1 MRTLLLLITSAI
13 LFAFAVIAYTSFYY
27 SYIPIR
33 GLSVPVYLQFDHGAA
48 PGVFVPIVEGKVGQE
63 IQKWPH
69 GVASLHGLVTRQK
82 YDVGVEIRVPRS
94 RANLDA
100 GNWMLDLALR
110 APSLSGTGIKNM
122 LGWDDESA
130 STATTAD
137 SMMKASHSQA
147 KTVAHSRRPAI
158 LTYRSWPTEYLHRFL
173 RLPLYL
179 TGFGTESETLHV
191 IMLEGVYFHDAAPES
206 LRLEVRSKSPLEV
219 YGVKV
224 EIVARLEGLRWIMYT
239 HRLASACVFVGAFW
253 ATEMGVLLLTWGV
266 VAMVFGSSSALS
278 SAGEEEG
285 GDVRHTDGKARKK
298 IKQEIG
304 DVSDTD
310 RTFPTLSSH
319 PPLRYSSPEAK
330 IKEEGERK
338 LEDIPLAED
347 AEADDEDDDFVLE
360 SPLPRTVESQAPFTD
375 SGLGTGMDSERD
387 RERERVRRRGSGRVK
402 LEKDGER

>member
-1 MRTLLLLITSAI
+1 M
-13 LFAFAVIAYTSFYY
+13 
-27 SYIPIR
+27 
-33 GLSVPVYLQFDHGAA
+33 PVYLQFDHGAA
-48 PGVFVPIVEGKVGQE
+48 PGVYVPNSERKIGQE
-63 IQKWPH
+63 SQKWPH
-69 GVASLHGLVTRQK
+69 GVANLHGLVTRQK
-82 YDVGVEIRVPRS
+82 YDVSVDIRVPRS

-110 APSLSGTGIKNM
+110 APSPSGSGIKNM
-122 LGWDDESA
+122 LGWDDESV
-130 STATTAD
+130 STANTAD
-137 SMMKASHSQA
+137 ASHSQT

-158 LTYRSWPTEYLHRFL
+158 LTYRSWPTEHLHRFL

-179 TGFGTESETLHV
+179 TGFGTESETLSV
-191 IMLEGVYFHDAAPES
+191 RMLEGVYFRDAAPES
-206 LRLEVRSKSPLEV
+206 LRLELRSKTPLEV

-266 VAMVFGSSSALS
+266 IAMLFGSSSSPS
-278 SAGEEEG
+278 SARGEEGE
-285 GDVRHTDGKARKK
+285 VRHADGKARKK
-298 IKQEIG
+298 IKHEIG
-304 DVSDTD
+304 DISDTD

-319 PPLRYSSPEAK
+319 PPLRYSSPETK
-330 IKEEGERK
+330 VKKEEDRR
-338 LEDIPLAED
+338 LDDIPLAED

-360 SPLPRTVESQAPFTD
+360 SPLPRTVGSQAPFTD